1 MKQLITVIL
10 LLISGAAIA
19 QSTPQKKITQGK
31 DTLRAGFDA
40 FIKIDDIDSEVPDTL
55 PPAPNLLTV
64 SAGGTMS
71 QTHNTNLLSRYS
83 IEQKPGYI
91 VGIGYAREFKRA
103 RLQVQATH
111 FKGGVKIAAGDINGD
126 GKDDY
131 SELDLNYISIP
142 IQYQFY
148 IGASKRFFV
157 GAGVEASYLVSKMQ
171 KGRAVHDQIKV
182 FDGATGATAGMW
194 LTRNVM
200 LQAGYRY
207 GLVDIDLDEQNKAH
221 NGMAFLTLSYA
232 FYSKIKYG
240 PVITIKPKG

>member
-1 MKQLITVIL
+1 MKQL
-10 LLISGAAIA
+10 LIAGSLIIISFAAQA
-19 QSTPQKKITQGK
+19 QNKKITQAV
-31 DTLRAGFDA
+31 DTQRGRFDA

-71 QTHNTNLLSRYS
+71 QTHNTNLLSRYR

-91 VGIGYAREFKRA
+91 VGIGYAREFKKA

-111 FKGGVKIAAGDINGD
+111 FKGGVKVAAGDINGD

-131 SELDLNYISIP
+131 SELDLNYISVP

-148 IGASKRFFV
+148 IGAHKRFFV
-157 GAGVEASYLVSKMQ
+157 GAGVEASYLISKKQ
-171 KGRAVHDQIKV
+171 TGRAVHGQIKV

-194 LTRNVM
+194 LTRNVL

-221 NGMAFLTLSYA
+221 NGMGFLTLSYA
-232 FYSKIKYG
+232 FYSRIKYG

>member
-1 MKQLITVIL
+1 MKQLLLGGT
-10 LLISGAAIA
+10 LLIISFAVNA
-19 QSTPQKKITQGK
+19 QSKKITQAV
-31 DTLRAGFDA
+31 DTQRASTDYLLKLGGVDGESS
-40 FIKIDDIDSEVPDTL
+40 DSL
-55 PPAPNLLTV
+55 PPAPNILTV

-83 IEQKPGYI
+83 IAQKPGYI
-91 VGIGYAREFKRA
+91 VGIGYAREFKLA

-111 FKGGVKIAAGDINGD
+111 FKGGVKVAAGDINGD

-148 IGASKRFFV
+148 IGARKRFFV
-157 GAGVEASYLVSKMQ
+157 GAEVEASYLVSKKQ
-171 KGRAVHDQIKV
+171 TGRAVHGQIKV
-182 FDGATGATAGMW
+182 FDGATGASAGMW